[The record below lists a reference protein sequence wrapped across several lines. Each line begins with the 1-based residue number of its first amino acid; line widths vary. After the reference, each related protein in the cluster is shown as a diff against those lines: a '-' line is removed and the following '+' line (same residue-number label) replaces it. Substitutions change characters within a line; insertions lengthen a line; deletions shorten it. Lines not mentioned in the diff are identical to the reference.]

1 MLQIVIHSKIITRA
15 PKCHINHETIVHLLQ
30 QSNEIV
36 ELVHQFKSSGDGN
49 TPGGQTFDD
58 ICFQVE
64 DRAVNEAENSETI
77 KNVLPT
83 FGCLM
88 LAPSFLL
95 VDRLGVIQ
103 SHQPSVLSRIKLAAS
118 GNLLDLLFGLPW
130 KTTGLSKLSRC
141 SRERTVTYALTLV
154 FREYKPW

>member
-1 MLQIVIHSKIITRA
+1 MLQIVIHSKIITKA

-49 TPGGQTFDD
+49 TAGGQTFDD

-64 DRAVNEAENSETI
+64 DRAVNEVENSETI

-154 FREYKPW
+154 FREYKPS

>member
-1 MLQIVIHSKIITRA
+1 
-15 PKCHINHETIVHLLQ
+15 
-30 QSNEIV
+30 
-36 ELVHQFKSSGDGN
+36 
-49 TPGGQTFDD
+49 
-58 ICFQVE
+58 
-64 DRAVNEAENSETI
+64 
-77 KNVLPT
+77 
-83 FGCLM
+83 M

-154 FREYKPW
+154 FREYKPS